1 MIGNDEVFEA
11 LADGQRRELLIDLLE
26 SGRYHVPEL
35 SSSSQEIAEANQ
47 RFLREYL
54 STDRESNAGDKE
66 LIRMHVVHIPKLA
79 DDRFI
84 EWDRDDHVATEG
96 PRFDELVPV
105 LELVDEL
112 RDDRPVADAV
122 VTLKQ

>member
-1 MIGNDEVFEA
+1 MMHNDAAFEA
-11 LADGQRRELLIDLLE
+11 LADGQRRGLLIELLE

-54 STDRESNAGDKE
+54 STDQESNAGDKE

-79 DDRFI
+79 GDRFI
-84 EWDRDDHVATEG
+84 EWDRHDYVATKG

-122 VTLKQ
+122 ITLKQ